1 MTPETLTLI
10 ALGALVAMILV
21 GIPIGLSLAATA
33 LVGTYFLF
41 ESIELA
47 LFTAG
52 NASFSILR
60 NYVFATIPLFVIMGN
75 LIARSGAAADLFTMM
90 NMVLRRVPA
99 RLAVATV
106 AGNAVFA
113 AISGVSVAAAAT
125 FSQVAY
131 PQMRRY
137 DYDRPLALGVVAG
150 SAMLGMLIPPSI
162 LLIFW
167 GILTETS
174 IGALFLAGV
183 IPGLLLAVLYMGFLV
198 VVAKRRPELT
208 PQVPLN
214 AAGGTGEP
222 ERMTPAILG
231 SGIGIIA
238 LIVLVIGGIWG
249 GFFTP
254 TEAAGIGAIGGLA
267 LAIAKGLKPTE
278 IVDAIISAGRTTA
291 PIMFLLLTAAL
302 YSQFLVTSGAIGVIT
317 DTIEGAGFGPVG
329 LIVAMTLIWLV
340 LGMILDSTSII
351 LLTVPIFAPLAMG
364 FGYHPLVFAIYGIL
378 IIEAG
383 LLTPPFGLLVY
394 VVKGAVFEDVTLAE
408 VFRGAIPYWII
419 ILIAGVLILAFP
431 SLVTWLPGTT

>member
-1 MTPETLTLI
+1 MSPELLTLA
-10 ALGALVAMILV
+10 ALAALILMILV

-33 LVGTYFLF
+33 LVGTWFLF
-41 ESIELA
+41 ESYELA
-47 LFTAG
+47 VFTAG

-60 NYVFATIPLFVIMGN
+60 NYIFATIPLFIIMGN
-75 LIARSGAAADLFTMM
+75 LISRCGAAADLFTLM
-90 NMVLRRVPA
+90 NQLLKRVPA
-99 RLAVATV
+99 RLAIATV
-106 AGNAVFA
+106 AGNAIFA

-137 DYDRPLALGVVAG
+137 DYNRPLALGVVAG

-174 IGALFLAGV
+174 IGDLFLAGV
-183 IPGLLLAVLYMGFLV
+183 IPGLLLAGMYMVFLY
-198 VVAKRRPELT
+198 VVAKRRPDLT
-208 PQVPLN
+208 PFSKQDEDESQALTRGIV
-214 AAGGTGEP
+214 
-222 ERMTPAILG
+222 G
-231 SGIGIIA
+231 SGIGIIG
-238 LIVLVIGGIWG
+238 LILLVIGGIWG

-254 TEAAGIGAIGGLA
+254 TEAAGIGAIGALL
-267 LAIAKGLKPTE
+267 LAIAKGLRARE

-291 PIMFLLLTAAL
+291 PIMFLLLAAAL

-317 DTIEGAGFGPVG
+317 DTIESAGFGPVG
-329 LIVAMTLIWLV
+329 LIVAMTIIWLV

-364 FGYHPLVFAIYGIL
+364 FGYDPLVFAIYGIL

-394 VVKGAVFEDVTLAE
+394 VVKGAVPEPVSLGE
-408 VFRGAIPYWII
+408 VFKGSVPYW
-419 ILIAGVLILAFP
+419 VLILVAGILVLVFP
-431 SLVTWLPGTT
+431 GLVTWLPGSA

>member
-1 MTPETLTLI
+1 MSPELLTLA
-10 ALGALVAMILV
+10 ALAALIIMILI

-33 LVGTYFLF
+33 LVGTWFLF
-41 ESIELA
+41 ESYELA
-47 LFTAG
+47 VFTAG

-60 NYVFATIPLFVIMGN
+60 NYIFATIPLFIIMGN
-75 LIARSGAAADLFTMM
+75 LISRCGAASDLFTLM
-90 NMVLRRVPA
+90 NQLLKRVPA
-99 RLAVATV
+99 RLAIATV

-137 DYDRPLALGVVAG
+137 EYDRSLALGVVAG

-174 IGALFLAGV
+174 IGDLFLAGV
-183 IPGLLLAVLYMGFLV
+183 IPGLMLAAMFMAYLYF
-198 VVAKRRPELT
+198 VAKRRPELT
-208 PQVPLN
+208 PFASPDMDEKQALTRSIV
-214 AAGGTGEP
+214 
-222 ERMTPAILG
+222 G
-231 SGIGIIA
+231 SGIGIIG
-238 LIVLVIGGIWG
+238 LILLVIGGIWG

-254 TEAAGIGAIGGLA
+254 TEAAGIGAIGALVLA
-267 LAIAKGLKPTE
+267 LAKGLRPSE

-291 PIMFLLLTAAL
+291 PIMFLLLAAAI

-329 LIVAMTLIWLV
+329 LIVAMTIIWLI

-364 FGYHPLVFAIYGIL
+364 FGYDPLVFAIYGIL

-394 VVKGAVFEDVTLAE
+394 VVKGAVPEEVSLGE
-408 VFRGAIPYWII
+408 VFRGSVPYWIL
-419 ILIAGVLILAFP
+419 ILIAGILILMFP
-431 SLVTWLPGTT
+431 GLVTWLPGSA

>member
-1 MTPETLTLI
+1 MSPELLTLV
-10 ALGALVAMILV
+10 ALGALILMIIIGL
-21 GIPIGLSLAATA
+21 PIGLSLAATA

-41 ESIELA
+41 ESWELA
-47 LFTAG
+47 IFTAG

-60 NYVFATIPLFVIMGN
+60 NYIFATIPLFIIMGN
-75 LIARSGAAADLFTMM
+75 LISRCGAAGDLYTMM
-90 NMVLRRVPA
+90 NQLMRRVPA
-99 RLAVATV
+99 RLAIATV

-137 DYDRPLALGVVAG
+137 DYNRPLALGVISG

-174 IGALFLAGV
+174 IGELFLAGV
-183 IPGLLLAVLYMGFLV
+183 IPGLLLALLFMGFLYI
-198 VVAKRRPELT
+198 VAKRRPELT
-208 PQVPLN
+208 PFAPID
-214 AAGGTGEP
+214 AEDDAG
-222 ERMTPAILG
+222 MTKSVIG
-231 SGIGIIA
+231 SGLGIIG

-254 TEAAGIGAIGGLA
+254 TEAAGVGAIGGLL
-267 LAIAKGLKPTE
+267 LAIAKGLKPGE
-278 IVDAIISAGRTTA
+278 IVDAIIAAGRTSA

-364 FGYHPLVFAIYGIL
+364 FGYDPLVFAIYGIL

-394 VVKGAVFEDVTLAE
+394 VVKGAVPESVSLSE
-408 VFRGAIPYWII
+408 VFRGSVPYWII
-419 ILIAGVLILAFP
+419 ILIAGILILMFP
-431 SLVTWLPGTT
+431 ALVTWLPGTA

>member
-1 MTPETLTLI
+1 MSPEMLTLA
-10 ALGALVAMILV
+10 ALAGLIIMIMI

-33 LVGTYFLF
+33 LVGTWFLF
-41 ESIELA
+41 DSYELA
-47 LFTAG
+47 VFTAG

-60 NYVFATIPLFVIMGN
+60 NYIFATIPLFIIMGN
-75 LIARSGAAADLFTMM
+75 LIARCGAASDLFTLM
-90 NMVLRRVPA
+90 NQLLKRVPA
-99 RLAVATV
+99 RLAIATV

-137 DYDRPLALGVVAG
+137 NYNRSLALGVVAG

-174 IGALFLAGV
+174 IGDLFLAGV
-183 IPGLLLAVLYMGFLV
+183 IPGLLLAAMFMAFLYL
-198 VVAKRRPELT
+198 VAKRRPELT
-208 PQVPLN
+208 PFANPDADEKQALTRSIV
-214 AAGGTGEP
+214 
-222 ERMTPAILG
+222 G
-231 SGIGIIA
+231 SGIGIIG
-238 LIVLVIGGIWG
+238 LILLVIGGIWS

-254 TEAAGIGAIGGLA
+254 TEAAGIGAIGALVLA
-267 LAIAKGLKPTE
+267 LAKGLRPGE

-291 PIMFLLLTAAL
+291 PIMFLLLTAAI

-329 LIVAMTLIWLV
+329 LIVAMTIIWLI

-351 LLTVPIFAPLAMG
+351 LLTVPIFAPLAMDFG
-364 FGYHPLVFAIYGIL
+364 FDPLVFAIYGIL

-394 VVKGAVFEDVTLAE
+394 VVKGAVPEEVSLGE
-408 VFRGAIPYWII
+408 VFRGSVPYWILI
-419 ILIAGVLILAFP
+419 LVAGILILLFP
-431 SLVTWLPGTT
+431 GLVTWLPGSA